1 MIKCLTE
8 IPPNHNINKIKVAKL
23 ENQYKEKLEAMMRIL
38 QNLSSN
44 LNSQEASVPGWSN
57 IINNIDKTLMH
68 RSPPKSRQNFPVT
81 KNSRFDQSD
90 TDISDLFIERFG
102 GDESCQKLYSK

>member
-1 MIKCLTE
+1 MLYYYGVNILHISTIFLLMIKCLTE

-68 RSPPKSRQNFPVT
+68 RSPPKSRQNFPIT
-81 KNSRFDQSD
+81 KKFK
-90 TDISDLFIERFG
+90 I
-102 GDESCQKLYSK
+102 